1 MSMIELWVIMDKDK
15 KAIACG
21 SPRNRSMRTVES
33 LKDNPMRILMYGTE
47 KRAMAAFSGGLGFYD
62 ETDGYL
68 AKTYPGMYPGQKW
81 FHGDYDKVCIPVK
94 VRLEFGDS
102 CE

>member
-1 MSMIELWVIMDKDK
+1 MSTNNLEMWVIMDKGK

-21 SPRNRSMRTVES
+21 SPRNRSMRMVES

-47 KRAMAAFSGGLGFYD
+47 KRALAAFSGGLGFYD

-68 AKTYPGMYPGQKW
+68 ASTYGDNSGGHKW
-81 FHGDYDKVCIPVK
+81 FHGKYEKMCIPVK
-94 VRLEFGDS
+94 VSMAFDE
-102 CE
+102 